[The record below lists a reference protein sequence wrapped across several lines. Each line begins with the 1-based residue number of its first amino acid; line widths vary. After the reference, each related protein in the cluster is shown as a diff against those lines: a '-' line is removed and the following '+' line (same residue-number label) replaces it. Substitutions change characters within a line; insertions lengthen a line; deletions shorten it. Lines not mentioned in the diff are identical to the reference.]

1 MGNLDYAHYLV
12 QDHFC
17 NILLVRF
24 KCMKKNNALALDGRE
39 TSSYDRI
46 TCKKRYHCNVL
57 RIKIVIMG
65 KLNISFL
72 IQNNINPVL

>member
-1 MGNLDYAHYLV
+1 
-12 QDHFC
+12 
-17 NILLVRF
+17 
-24 KCMKKNNALALDGRE
+24 MKKNNALALDGRE